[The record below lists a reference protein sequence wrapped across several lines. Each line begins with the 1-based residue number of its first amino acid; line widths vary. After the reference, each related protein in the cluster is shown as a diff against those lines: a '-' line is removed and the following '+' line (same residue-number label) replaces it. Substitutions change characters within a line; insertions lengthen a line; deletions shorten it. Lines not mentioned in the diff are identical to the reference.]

1 MRLEDAQKL
10 ILRPYVTERTF
21 DQIARENKLCFM
33 VEDKATK
40 KQVAA
45 AVEALYEVKVRDVN
59 TMRSLGGKKAF
70 VRLVPEESATD
81 LATKLGLV

>member
-1 MRLEDAQKL
+1 LRLEDAQKVV
-10 ILRPYVTERTF
+10 IRPYITERTF

-33 VEDKATK
+33 VDNKASKT
-40 KQVAA
+40 QIAN

-59 TMRSLGGKKAF
+59 TLRSISGKKAF
-70 VRLVPEESATD
+70 VRLMPEESATD

>member
-10 ILRPYVTERTF
+10 IIRPYVTERTF

-33 VEDKATK
+33 VADRATK
-40 KQVAA
+40 PQIAH
-45 AVEALYEVKVRDVN
+45 AVEALYDVKVRNVN
-59 TMRSLGGKKAF
+59 TMRTSGGRKAF
-70 VRLVPEESATD
+70 VRLVPEASATD

>member
-10 ILRPYVTERTF
+10 IIRPYITERTF

-33 VEDKATK
+33 VDNKASK
-40 KQVAA
+40 KQVAS

-59 TMRSLGGKKAF
+59 TLMSVGGKKAF
-70 VRLVPEESATD
+70 VRLVPEASATD

>member
-10 ILRPYVTERTF
+10 LIRPYVTERTF
-21 DQIARENKLCFM
+21 DQIERENKLCFI
-33 VEDKATK
+33 VDDRATK
-40 KQVAA
+40 TQIAS

-59 TMRSLGGKKAF
+59 TSRTVKGKKAF
-70 VRLVPEESATD
+70 VRLEAENSAAD

>member
-10 ILRPYVTERTF
+10 IIRPYITERTF

-33 VEDKATK
+33 VADKASK
-40 KQVAA
+40 PQIAS
-45 AVEALYEVKVRDVN
+45 AVEALYDVSVRDVN
-59 TMRSLGGKKAF
+59 VMRSVGGKKAF
-70 VRLVPEESATD
+70 VRLAPENSATD